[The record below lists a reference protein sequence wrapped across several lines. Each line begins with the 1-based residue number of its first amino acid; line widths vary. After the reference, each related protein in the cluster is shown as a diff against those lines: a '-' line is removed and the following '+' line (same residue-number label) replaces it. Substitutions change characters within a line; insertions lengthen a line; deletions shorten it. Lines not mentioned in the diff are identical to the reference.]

1 MKKRQIIV
9 NREFQFSM
17 AFSFAALSALIMTF
31 VIIILAALL
40 MSNNSKLRNISLN
53 QQQLADSQ
61 TEIFKTLIGI
71 AGAKDIKKLHISAS
85 PVKRDNE
92 KNRALISNNN
102 LMIQDITLMN
112 NRIIAMLII
121 SAVIQSVI
129 IFYIML
135 KRSHRISGPLFLLNR
150 YIDEIKKGSYPE
162 IRPLRANDDFHELF
176 DNFREMVDILKRR

>member
-102 LMIQDITLMN
+102 LMN